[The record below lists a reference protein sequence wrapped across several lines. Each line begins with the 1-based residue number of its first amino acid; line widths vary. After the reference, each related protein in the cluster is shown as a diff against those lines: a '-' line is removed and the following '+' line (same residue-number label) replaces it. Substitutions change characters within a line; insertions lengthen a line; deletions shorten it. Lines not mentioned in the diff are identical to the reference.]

1 MASERDFLDNDPRV
15 NILEDRNLDIR
26 VETNLDTVLHD
37 ALVKVVDAEYGGQ
50 KAPYI
55 RALIVRDLRQR
66 YLIY

>member
-1 MASERDFLDNDPRV
+1 MASERDFLDNSPQV
-15 NILEDRNLDIR
+15 NIREDRNLDLR
-26 VETNLDTVLHD
+26 VETNLDAALHD
-37 ALVKVVDAEYGGQ
+37 AMMQVVDAEYSGQ